1 MEAIVAAAG
10 PVVVN
15 YPNGVLGQKKDVFP
29 LGPTWTRG
37 LATTGTRDRVR
48 QPRVQC
54 FHGKNSG
61 QEQTLQSSLQCKLNQ
76 AISETSMT
84 NDKFGI
90 FFFFFNLLEFSGI
103 NPIETVGNIA
113 VRFCGVIKE
122 FRVKI

>member
-1 MEAIVAAAG
+1 MEAIVSAAG

-15 YPNGVLGQKKDVFP
+15 YPNVVLRQKKDFLP

-54 FHGKNSG
+54 FHGRNPG

-90 FFFFFNLLEFSGI
+90 FLFFF
-103 NPIETVGNIA
+103 
-113 VRFCGVIKE
+113 
-122 FRVKI
+122 